1 MRLEELVVGKQYYSS
16 RCKKKLWYCGTSL
29 EGTPVVELPMGE
41 KVAGVEG
48 LISIPITW
56 VSKGNNRYWTMN
68 SDDVNALEEIEE
80 ANPPKEEPLPTEE
93 ELLEY
98 ANKHFIPGTR
108 FISSCDENVERKCI
122 YWENRKSFDWKV
134 RTFKEST
141 RRYVYCFNAMGT
153 DEGKFCS
160 NPSIYE
166 DGKGWDKITYDASE
180 TKSEKDSEIIKQWPE
195 EGFVK
200 STNSRILDYLSK
212 SRCMYS
218 NDYPIK
224 SITGYGWERY
234 NYWAV
239 TTRSSKPIVEESVLL
254 QYLDLIKFECASGE
268 KKEIGPE
275 KVIVPLIAEAKRKYP
290 VGTQFKSATSGLIKA
305 VSDSDSFFMA
315 DDDKIYL
322 RTPSGKANGC
332 LYFRGRWAEITGIDL
347 IAEAKKRYPVGTKVR
362 STVSSKEAFI
372 KDTDE
377 FVLVGSTTVYIKN
390 RRSVTTCVH
399 SANGKWA
406 DIIGGEVPKTYTED
420 LFHLEKIA
428 LLTKEGQSKV
438 SGEVPLS
445 ESLTGSNLWNNPCK
459 GVLSWGLIPD
469 YPDLSH
475 TQSHKVVSTNPYLLP
490 IKVDEEGPCIDQ
502 LLCEVLS
509 DAVAKRAKLSEYL
522 LPIKID

>member
-1 MRLEELVVGKQYYSS
+1 MKLENLIIGKQYYSPMHD
-16 RCKKKLWYCGTSL
+16 RKLWYCGISSDRRL
-29 EGTPVVELPMGE
+29 IIAELPSGS
-41 KVAGVEG
+41 KAGLSRWGAV
-48 LISIPITW
+48 PTAW
-56 VSKGNNRYWTMN
+56 VSKGNNQYWQL
-68 SDDVNALEEIEE
+68 SIGEVNQLEEIEE
-80 ANPPKEEPLPTEE
+80 ANPPKEEPLPTDE

-108 FISSCDENVERKCI
+108 FISSCDENVERECI
-122 YWENRKSFDWKV
+122 YWENRKSFNWAV
-134 RTFKEST
+134 TTFAGST
-141 RRYVYCFNAMGT
+141 KRYVHCQDAMDS
-153 DEGKFCS
+153 DEGILCS

-200 STNSRILDYLSK
+200 STNSRILAYLNK
-212 SRCMYS
+212 SRRMYPNNYCKES
-218 NDYPIK
+218 VI
-224 SITGYGWERY
+224 GYGWETDT
-234 NYWAV
+234 YWEV
-239 TTRSSKPIVEESVLL
+239 TTKSYKPIVEEAVLL
-254 QYLDLIKFECASGE
+254 KYLDLIKFECASGE